1 MNLDGAVTA
10 PAAGSG
16 SAAVPAAAAQDGP
29 GGKPASGPADYV
41 YEFDRPPSVP
51 RPELTRLLGGK
62 AANLVDM
69 ATGLGLPV
77 PPGFT
82 IATTAC
88 NSYLT
93 AGWPP
98 ASTSSFGSTSAG
110 WASGSAAI
118 SATPIVPCW

>member
-1 MNLDGAVTA
+1 MNLDGTVSAAATA
-10 PAAGSG
+10 SG
-16 SAAVPAAAAQDGP
+16 SAVRPTAAQDGP
-29 GGKPASGPADYV
+29 GGQPVSGPAEYV
-41 YEFDRPPSVP
+41 YDFDRPPSLP

-88 NSYLT
+88 KSYLMRRL
-93 AGWPP
+93 
-98 ASTSSFGSTSAG
+98 ASR
-110 WASGSAAI
+110 
-118 SATPIVPCW
+118 P